1 MVKQTAGEMEGG
13 GSNLQLHLQD
23 IDEQNKNE

>member
-1 MVKQTAGEMEGG
+1 MVKQTAGEMDGGG

-23 IDEQNKNE
+23 IDEQNKK

>member
-13 GSNLQLHLQD
+13 GSDLQLHFQD
-23 IDEQNKNE
+23 IDEQNKK